1 MMKEKSGK
9 MTRGG
14 VIFLL
19 VVTCLYALAFLA
31 DAELALNALAF
42 ATRLLYQMLPVL
54 LLVFALIFVSNLLVK
69 PDWVRANVGRGSG
82 LRGWAV
88 AVVGGILSVG
98 PIYAWYALLRDLK
111 SKGMR
116 TALIAVFLYNRG
128 IKLPLLPLMIQ
139 YFGVAY
145 TLVLAT
151 YMTLFSLLSGILVE
165 KMVERR
171 PRP

>member
-1 MMKEKSGK
+1 MI
-9 MTRGG
+9 RGG

-19 VVTCLYALAFLA
+19 IVMCLYALAFLV
-31 DAELALNALAF
+31 DAELALKALSF
-42 ATRLLYQMLPVL
+42 ATTLLYRLLPVL

-111 SKGMR
+111 TKGMR

-128 IKLPLLPLMIQ
+128 IKLPLLPLMIH

-165 KMVERR
+165 KMVDRKSR
-171 PRP
+171 P

>member
-1 MMKEKSGK
+1 MKEKYGK

-19 VVTCLYALAFLA
+19 VVMCLYALVFLVNT
-31 DAELALNALAF
+31 ELALNALAF
-42 ATRLLYQMLPVL
+42 ATRLLYRMLPVL

-69 PDWVRANVGRGSG
+69 PGWIRANVGRDSG

-98 PIYAWYALLRDLK
+98 PIYVWYALLRDLK
-111 SKGMR
+111 TKGMR

-128 IKLPLLPLMIQ
+128 IKLPLLPLMIH

-165 KMVERR
+165 KIVDRKLR
-171 PRP
+171 P

>member
-1 MMKEKSGK
+1 MKEKSNK

-19 VVTCLYALAFLA
+19 VVTCLYALTFLI

-42 ATRLLYQMLPVL
+42 ATRLLYRLLPAL
-54 LLVFALIFVSNLLVK
+54 LLVFALIFLSNLLVK
-69 PDWVRANVGRGSG
+69 ADWVRANVGRDSG
-82 LRGWAV
+82 LRGWVV

-98 PIYAWYALLRDLK
+98 PIYTWYALLRDLRE
-111 SKGMR
+111 KGMR

-128 IKLPLLPLMIQ
+128 IKLPLLPLMTH

-145 TLVLAT
+145 TLVLAV
-151 YMTLFSLLSGILVE
+151 YMTLFSLLSGFLIEKIVE
-165 KMVERR
+165 HRLR
-171 PRP
+171 P

>member
-1 MMKEKSGK
+1 MKGKSGK

-14 VIFLL
+14 IIFLL
-19 VVTCLYALAFLA
+19 IVMCLYALAFLF
-31 DAELALNALAF
+31 DTELALNALAF
-42 ATRLLYQMLPVL
+42 STKLLYQLLPVL
-54 LLVFALIFVSNLLVK
+54 LLVFVLIFVSNLLVK
-69 PDWVRANVGRGSG
+69 PEWVRANLGRGSG
-82 LRGWAV
+82 LRGWSV

-98 PIYAWYALLRDLK
+98 PIYVWYALLRDLK
-111 SKGMR
+111 TKGMR

-128 IKLPLLPLMIQ
+128 IKLPLLPLMIH
-139 YFGVAY
+139 YFGLAY

>member
-1 MMKEKSGK
+1 MIKEKSGK
-9 MTRGG
+9 ITRGG

-19 VVTCLYALAFLA
+19 IVTCLYALTFLV

-42 ATRLLYQMLPVL
+42 ATRLLYRLLPVL
-54 LLVFALIFVSNLLVK
+54 LLVFALIFLSNLLVR
-69 PDWVRANVGRGSG
+69 PDWVRANMGRSSG
-82 LRGWAV
+82 LRGWIV

-98 PIYAWYALLRDLK
+98 PIYAWYALLRDLRA
-111 SKGMR
+111 KGMR

-128 IKLPLLPLMIQ
+128 IKLPLLPLMIH

-145 TLVLAT
+145 TLVLAA

-165 KMVERR
+165 KIVELRSR
-171 PRP
+171 P

>member
-1 MMKEKSGK
+1 MMKEKSGGL
-9 MTRGG
+9 TRNG
-14 VIFLL
+14 VVFLL
-19 VVTCLYALAFLA
+19 VVMYLYALAFLV

-42 ATRLLYQMLPVL
+42 TTRLLYRLLPVL
-54 LLVFALIFVSNLLVK
+54 LLVFVLIFVSNLLVK
-69 PDWVRANVGRGSG
+69 PDWVRANVGRDSG
-82 LRGWAV
+82 LRGWTV

-98 PIYAWYALLRDLK
+98 PIYVWYALLRDLK
-111 SKGMR
+111 TKGMR

-128 IKLPLLPLMIQ
+128 IKLPLLPLMIH